1 VGKDDVKEAISVL
14 DNLTDQWD
22 EMNQHSRKI
31 SLALRAV
38 SASKILRKEANDHI
52 NTIVQE
58 NEKKTSDF
66 NQRLS
71 SIKKKRNKRKL
82 QVDVTI
88 SKDLKMGTKFQETV
102 EQRMKKVKT
111 DANELSFNLM
121 NKKGL
126 GKDWSFNKE
135 LSQMEMEKIMKNI
148 VRLEQTIIR
157 YRNYYG
163 HNPLLWTPSERKY
176 VSRIYN
182 LLSKEYEILHY
193 EEGRDRNKMISD
205 NLLNNPLNKL
215 RRFNRPSAPRGPNN
229 KVLVNTFK
237 KFVDGD

>member
-1 VGKDDVKEAISVL
+1 MLTKE
-14 DNLTDQWD
+14 DKKQ
-22 EMNQHSRKI
+22 
-31 SLALRAV
+31 LAKLRR
-38 SASKILRKEANDHI
+38 S
-52 NTIVQE
+52 
-58 NEKKTSDF
+58 
-66 NQRLS
+66 
-71 SIKKKRNKRKL
+71 
-82 QVDVTI
+82 I
-88 SKDLKMGTKFQETV
+88 SKELKMGTKFQETV
-102 EQRMKKVKT
+102 EQRMKKVET
-111 DANELSFNLM
+111 DANELAFNLM

-135 LSQMEMEKIMKNI
+135 LSQIEMEQTMKNI

-163 HNPLLWTPSERKY
+163 HNPLMWTPSERKY

-193 EEGRDRNKMISD
+193 EEGRDRNKMIAD

-229 KVLVNTFK
+229 KVSVNTFK